1 MSESGDS
8 AASFREEPVFFE
20 DHDRVEEPETQP
32 LDFDDEQD
40 GRESPFIEQMPPTPP
55 PNPTHALEAQAPAL
69 PTTPSKIAQFASKMG
84 MVSDPVQRN
93 PDVPV
98 LNDAVQEE
106 QRAAAVLKRSAKITL
121 SPSKTIKRKR
131 LGCVDA
137 VSTFIFMDLETTG
150 RINGDMDSHRRHLEN
165 KLRDPQDFSNA
176 LSAVILE
183 TQRSEYPRITE
194 MSFISVPREMFI
206 RGQAKMKELC
216 DSGNTGCLRLRL
228 AGNVHTRQINPQL
241 DERQWGIYEA
251 SRLEGKS
258 CLNHAREDLI
268 LKHTFAQEWPAVRA
282 FLDSCPK
289 PACLVAHNGLCF
301 DYRVLYGELTRCG
314 FIEKDMGIPEGVV
327 FVDSWLAIKEVE
339 ETHRNELHHATKL
352 VDWKMLSDQVS
363 LSRVPACE
371 DIPAAVEEEPV
382 STEAVSEEMNVTLNL
397 APQLPNDPR
406 TPSRPPPPRSSHSE
420 PAKLCGRRRLFEEEL
435 QHSDHPLLFL
445 NAEEWSPAKR
455 RRIRPEFFK
464 RLMGGRWDFNRTV
477 AQMNTKNK
485 LTTIYET
492 VLKAQYDAHYAQDD
506 TEALMQLPRV
516 PPRQNVTRRVC
527 EGQLPQGH
535 TWAECARR
543 VPVVVSMA
551 FAPVPAIFAPSQ
563 QRGHDIAVYI
573 FPHDHSLCYEFFF
586 HCRSADARTETYL
599 CCGCKALKTKDNK
612 MYRQPIPSVKLR
624 DGYFIS
630 DPMNPFRPHF
640 CLPRSTPQATTRR
653 LIIERCNELRA
664 GPSGKPTRNVV
675 DELLSDIT
683 SPKFDAFPMTE
694 RRAMVEQIASPYGNA
709 RDNLRR
715 TLQRNQKKGLNPQP
729 DRPRLTGKT
738 RKPREIKREI
748 ITEDSETPA
757 EVITHAKPNVEVTRK
772 RFSCSEPIR
781 TFVFMDL
788 ATTGM
793 FAGYS
798 EAQRRIS
805 PELLRDDEMCA
816 NALHRLIMETEVN
829 EYPRITEMSFL
840 SIPRD
845 IFTRGQKT
853 IQSLCQEAP
862 DRSFVLRLAANVR
875 TCQVNPELDEEQWE
889 AYQNVRASDSA
900 VVPRPRHDLEVKR
913 TFYEEWLAMR
923 AFLDECPKPVCLV
936 AHNGIFFDYRVLY
949 GELMR
954 HGFIDIGLGIPK
966 GVVFVD
972 SVLAIREIEGGYLRE
987 VAEATKEL
995 ASQRAC
1001 HDVAAYEDITA
1012 EDNQDVSPSTC
1023 FAQGDSKD
1031 VAHPQ
1036 SPAVKRNRLSNG
1048 RDTSKYTLSKLD
1060 GQPYDEHP
1068 LSVFNIQDWPPAK
1081 MRRIRPE
1088 FFKQN
1093 SHGGWEFNYVA
1104 AKNALRDD
1112 LAVLYETVVK
1122 TQYGAHFTQD
1132 DAEALVQI
1140 CVAYGKGFQD
1150 YVDYNA
1156 AHFPF

>member
-84 MVSDPVQRN
+84 MVSDPRN

-106 QRAAAVLKRSAKITL
+106 QRVAAVLKRSAKITL

-506 TEALMQLPRV
+506 TEALMQ
-516 PPRQNVTRRVC
+516 
-527 EGQLPQGH
+527 
-535 TWAECARR
+535 
-543 VPVVVSMA
+543 
-551 FAPVPAIFAPSQ
+551 
-563 QRGHDIAVYI
+563 
-573 FPHDHSLCYEFFF
+573 
-586 HCRSADARTETYL
+586 
-599 CCGCKALKTKDNK
+599 
-612 MYRQPIPSVKLR
+612 
-624 DGYFIS
+624 
-630 DPMNPFRPHF
+630 
-640 CLPRSTPQATTRR
+640 
-653 LIIERCNELRA
+653 
-664 GPSGKPTRNVV
+664 
-675 DELLSDIT
+675 
-683 SPKFDAFPMTE
+683 
-694 RRAMVEQIASPYGNA
+694 
-709 RDNLRR
+709 
-715 TLQRNQKKGLNPQP
+715 
-729 DRPRLTGKT
+729 
-738 RKPREIKREI
+738 
-748 ITEDSETPA
+748 
-757 EVITHAKPNVEVTRK
+757 
-772 RFSCSEPIR
+772 
-781 TFVFMDL
+781 
-788 ATTGM
+788 
-793 FAGYS
+793 
-798 EAQRRIS
+798 
-805 PELLRDDEMCA
+805 
-816 NALHRLIMETEVN
+816 
-829 EYPRITEMSFL
+829 
-840 SIPRD
+840 
-845 IFTRGQKT
+845 
-853 IQSLCQEAP
+853 
-862 DRSFVLRLAANVR
+862 
-875 TCQVNPELDEEQWE
+875 
-889 AYQNVRASDSA
+889 
-900 VVPRPRHDLEVKR
+900 
-913 TFYEEWLAMR
+913 
-923 AFLDECPKPVCLV
+923 VCL
-936 AHNGIFFDYRVLY
+936 
-949 GELMR
+949 
-954 HGFIDIGLGIPK
+954 
-966 GVVFVD
+966 
-972 SVLAIREIEGGYLRE
+972 
-987 VAEATKEL
+987 
-995 ASQRAC
+995 
-1001 HDVAAYEDITA
+1001 
-1012 EDNQDVSPSTC
+1012 
-1023 FAQGDSKD
+1023 
-1031 VAHPQ
+1031 
-1036 SPAVKRNRLSNG
+1036 
-1048 RDTSKYTLSKLD
+1048 
-1060 GQPYDEHP
+1060 
-1068 LSVFNIQDWPPAK
+1068 
-1081 MRRIRPE
+1081 
-1088 FFKQN
+1088 
-1093 SHGGWEFNYVA
+1093 
-1104 AKNALRDD
+1104 
-1112 LAVLYETVVK
+1112 
-1122 TQYGAHFTQD
+1122 
-1132 DAEALVQI
+1132 
-1140 CVAYGKGFQD
+1140 AYGKEFLD
-1150 YVDYNA
+1150 YADNKA
-1156 AHFPF
+1156 ADFPF